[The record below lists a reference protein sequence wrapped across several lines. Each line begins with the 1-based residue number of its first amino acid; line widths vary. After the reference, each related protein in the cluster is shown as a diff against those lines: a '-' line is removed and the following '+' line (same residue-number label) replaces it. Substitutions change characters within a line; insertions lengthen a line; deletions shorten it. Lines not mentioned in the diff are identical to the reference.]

1 MTISSLDETQF
12 QIFAPNQTAMDEA
25 KERIEE
31 LLKEDVEHTL
41 EFGAI
46 YQSTIVELKDFGV
59 LVQLFPGMPPA
70 LVHLTQLDSRK
81 VGIIRC
87 MTV

>member
-1 MTISSLDETQF
+1 
-12 QIFAPNQTAMDEA
+12 MDEA

-81 VGIIRC
+81 VGMNFCKIAHVRC
-87 MTV
+87 ILEWDLSGHYDPFKM